1 MVFYSTPPMPAPIPT
16 CLAWYYNTTKM
27 KTVGSLVYSPYS
39 IWHVYKWLFNL
50 NCAPSLQVLYS
61 WFIYSLFHSGAS
73 QLDPQ
78 GTATPYRHPTTS
90 SSRAVRE
97 ANIQC
102 KFCGKEFRSSW
113 HRKRHELIH
122 TGQKPFSCHFC
133 HKAFNQRSNLLEHER
148 VHTGSRPHACK
159 YCRMRFMKLRA
170 KNCHEMECNLRAG
183 EIL

>member
-1 MVFYSTPPMPAPIPT
+1 MT
-16 CLAWYYNTTKM
+16 
-27 KTVGSLVYSPYS
+27 
-39 IWHVYKWLFNL
+39 FNL